1 MPFRRRRPPE
11 PPPHIAH
18 RLAAAPD
25 PLAAIRDTSASYGHG
40 LYLGMSDEGW
50 VSAHPESCLLVLGPP
65 RSGKSSG
72 LIVPNVV
79 AANGPVVSASTK
91 PDVLNWT
98 MEARRQVGRCWV
110 LAPPG
115 TALPPQ
121 VVRLRWSPVQAAIT
135 WDGAMVVAQNMVE
148 AAAPGRHDEEAR
160 HFAGRSTTLLAPMLH
175 AAALEDLSM
184 REVMP
189 WVLGRDA
196 AVPQQILARHGAGLA
211 ADSLGDIRRTD
222 AREQSGI
229 WSWTS
234 QALKAYHTEAGL
246 ALTDNPNF
254 DPDAFVRSRDTVYI
268 IGPADQQKLYAPLVV
283 GLVDDVRQAGYV
295 RFHEAA
301 AMGVPVP
308 PVLLLLDETKNIAP
322 LPNLPS
328 IVSESGGQGVL
339 VVASF
344 QDLSQARE
352 RWGVEAEGFLTL
364 FTTKVV
370 LPGIAEPQTVQ
381 NISMLA
387 GPHDRPTYSRT
398 VAPSQQIG
406 HLGPIPL
413 MTGPQVSH
421 HYGVQKE
428 PVLDPAV
435 IHRGAPGRALLLDE
449 RGHFWVHL
457 TPAFAAEPW
466 SRVTDLRKHVVL
478 APSRTPRR
486 EPPPPEPRLAPPGPE
501 IGRDRDL
508 DLGL

>member
-1 MPFRRRRPPE
+1 MPLFRRRPPT
-11 PPPHIAH
+11 PPPHIADV
-18 RLAAAPD
+18 LAAAPD
-25 PLAAIRDTSASYGHG
+25 PLAAIRATSASYGHG
-40 LYLGMSDEGW
+40 LYLGMSDQGW

-72 LIVPNVV
+72 LIVPNVL
-79 AANGPVVSASTK
+79 AASGPVLSASTK

-98 MEARRQVGRCWV
+98 LDARLRVGRCWV

-115 TALPPQ
+115 TPLPPEA
-121 VVRLRWSPVQAAIT
+121 VPLRWSPVQAAMT
-135 WDGAMVVAQNMVE
+135 WDGAMVIAQNTVE

-160 HFAGRSTTLLAPMLH
+160 HFAGRSTTLLAPLLH
-175 AAALEDLSM
+175 AAALEDLPM

-189 WVLGRDA
+189 WVLRRDHT
-196 AVPQQILARHGAGLA
+196 VPLQILDRHGAELA
-211 ADSLGDIRRTD
+211 ANSLRDILQTD
-222 AREQSGI
+222 VREQSGI

-234 QALKAYHTEAGL
+234 QALRAYHTEAGL
-246 ALTDNPNF
+246 ALTDTPNF
-254 DPDAFVRSRDTVYI
+254 DPDAFVRSGDTVYV

-295 RFHEAA
+295 RHHEAA
-301 AMGVPVP
+301 AMDVPVP
-308 PVLLLLDETKNIAP
+308 PVVLLLDETKNIAP
-322 LPNLPS
+322 LPNLPG

-381 NISMLA
+381 AVSMLA
-387 GPHDRPTYSRT
+387 GSYDQQIYSRT
-398 VAPSQQIG
+398 VAPGHQVG

-413 MTGPQVSH
+413 MSGPQVSH
-421 HYGVQKE
+421 HYGVRKE

-435 IHRGAPGRALLLDE
+435 IHRGVPGRALLLHE
-449 RGHFWVHL
+449 RGHSWVHL

-466 SRVTDLRKHVVL
+466 WRVTDLRKHVVL
-478 APSRTPRR
+478 APTRPPRP
-486 EPPPPEPRLAPPGPE
+486 EPAPPEPELSRGPA
-501 IGRDRDL
+501 IDRDRGL